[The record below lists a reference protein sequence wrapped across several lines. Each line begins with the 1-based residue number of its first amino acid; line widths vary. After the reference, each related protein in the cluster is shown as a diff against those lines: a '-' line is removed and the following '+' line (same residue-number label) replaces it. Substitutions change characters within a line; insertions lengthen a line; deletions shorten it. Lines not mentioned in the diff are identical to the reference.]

1 MSAVLVLTAAG
12 NSTRM
17 GGSVKKEYL
26 TISKDGDQRVSV
38 LSAALTAFLET
49 RLFSIIIITVPSGGE
64 DEARA
69 ILSEDWRIES
79 LLERDGLHL
88 VFAEGGASRQESVF
102 HGLRMAERIGSG
114 LADKPDVV
122 LIHDGARPWIG
133 TETIKE
139 ILNSARKRGAAVPTI
154 PSVDT
159 QKEID
164 PEGKIIR
171 HLDRSRV
178 VSVQTPQ
185 GFAFERLLEAHIQA
199 AGDGNTYTDDTEI
212 WGRYCGDVYACP
224 GSRENR
230 KITYPGDL

>member
-17 GGSVKKEYL
+17 GGDVKKEYL
-26 TISKDGDQRVSV
+26 TISKDGDRRVSV
-38 LSAALTAFLET
+38 LSSALSAFLET
-49 RLFSIIIITVPSGGE
+49 RLFSIIVITIPTGGE
-64 DEARA
+64 AEARA

-79 LLERDGLHL
+79 LLKLSGPLL
-88 VFAEGGASRQESVF
+88 VFAEGGATRQESVLN
-102 HGLRMAERIGSG
+102 GLRMAERIAGT
-114 LADKPDVV
+114 LTDKPDVV

-133 TETIKE
+133 AETIKD
-139 ILNSARKRGAAVPTI
+139 ILDTARKHGAAVPAI

-164 PEGKIIR
+164 AEGKIVR
-171 HLDRSRV
+171 HLDRSRI

-185 GFAFERLLEAHIQA
+185 GFAFGRLLEAHIRA
-199 AGDGNTYTDDTEI
+199 AGDGNAYTDDTEI
-212 WGRYCGDVYACP
+212 WGRYCGDVYARP